1 MLARRARDVHCLCDA
16 PRASLLVSDG
26 DEVRGTAAGILERQT
41 AFVPRL
47 RLYAKAAETGEGQGS
62 YPRHPTLTNPPYA
75 LKAAD
80 ADTVGGKPLS
90 AFVLAGDTTGT
101 VLYQFLPPMLLNEV
115 QKPQRTIEAQ
125 AVRFDAKAK
134 ALQAENDALRA
145 QLAALADRLARL
157 ETRNRH

>member
-1 MLARRARDVHCLCDA
+1 
-16 PRASLLVSDG
+16 
-26 DEVRGTAAGILERQT
+26 
-41 AFVPRL
+41 
-47 RLYAKAAETGEGQGS
+47 
-62 YPRHPTLTNPPYA
+62 
-75 LKAAD
+75 
-80 ADTVGGKPLS
+80 VGGKPLS

-115 QKPQRTIEAQ
+115 QKQQRTIEAEAADLANQ

>member
-26 DEVRGTAAGILERQT
+26 DDVRGPAAGILERQT

-47 RLYAKAAETGEGQGS
+47 QLHAGAAETGEGQGS
-62 YPRHPTLTNPPYA
+62 YARHPTLTNPPYA

-90 AFVLAGDTTGT
+90 AFVLAGDTTG
-101 VLYQFLPPMLLNEV
+101 P
-115 QKPQRTIEAQ
+115 
-125 AVRFDAKAK
+125 
-134 ALQAENDALRA
+134 
-145 QLAALADRLARL
+145 AR
-157 ETRNRH
+157 RCISSCR